1 MATRAQQ
8 AQLLRS
14 TVFLDQIAGALLA
27 AAASVLNESPAAPN
41 HENRRLWANAIFLN
55 PSPQAVFFAP
65 GTLSN
70 PTIAAGAGGAPG
82 ESGTPFADGDI
93 DYVVASL
100 FDSYANQYAAQQNL
114 GALLQL

>member
-14 TVFLDQIAGALLA
+14 TVFLDQISGALLA
-27 AAASVLNESPAAPN
+27 AAANVLNEGPATPN
-41 HENRRLWANAIFLN
+41 HENRRLWANAIFVN
-55 PSPQAVFFAP
+55 PSQQAVFFAP

-70 PTIAAGAGGAPG
+70 PTVAASAGNAAG
-82 ESGTPFADGDI
+82 ESGTPISDSDI

-100 FDSYANQYAAQQNL
+100 FDKYASQYAAQQWT
-114 GALLQL
+114 GARLEL